1 MNYSTDNTRIIDR
14 RKVPAPYELV
24 NKYPISDEIAKLVY
38 GTRNEVSQ
46 ILHDKDD
53 RLFVVVGPC
62 SIHDP
67 ESALEYARKLSNEH
81 KNFSEN
87 LLIIMRVYFEKPRT
101 TVGWKGLINDPDIN
115 IFIPI
120 IVHIK
125 EKCCPAPLCSGNTK
139 LSANFIESIT

>member
-24 NKYPISDEIAKLVY
+24 NKYPINDHIAKLVY
-38 GTRNEVSQ
+38 GTRNQVSQ

-53 RLFVVVGPC
+53 RIFVVVGPC

-67 ESALEYARKLSNEH
+67 ISALDYAKKLSDEY
-81 KNFSEN
+81 KKFSEN

-101 TVGWKGLINDPDIN
+101 TVGWKGLIKIN
-115 IFIPI
+115 
-120 IVHIK
+120 
-125 EKCCPAPLCSGNTK
+125 
-139 LSANFIESIT
+139 